1 MVGWSEK
8 ISIKIPL
15 FLRYNISR
23 DQVTSNLVTKN
34 LAEKQRRTIFMKKS
48 LIALSTAAM
57 LTTGFA
63 ASASAASHT
72 VQSGDTLSHLA
83 LRYNVSVSELK
94 NWNSLNSD
102 LIYVNQKLEVGGE
115 TSTSAPAK
123 TSTSATTYVVK
134 SGDYLGKIA
143 QNHGTSV
150 SSLKSW
156 NGLSSDL
163 IFPGQRLKVSA
174 SGSST
179 SATPTKT
186 VSTSSGSTYTVVSGD
201 TLSHIAKR
209 YGTSVSQLK
218 ANNGLSSDL
227 IRVGQKLSINGKTAS
242 APAKQVVTKVASS
255 SNDSVGVINE
265 AKRHVGTPYV
275 WGGASPSGF
284 DCSGFIYYV
293 YKQAGKNVSRTSAAG
308 LWNGATRVS
317 SPQPGDLVFFSNT
330 YKPGI
335 SHVGFYMG
343 DNKFI
348 HAGNDGVE
356 VTSLSNSYWNPKITG
371 YGRY

>member
-1 MVGWSEK
+1 
-8 ISIKIPL
+8 
-15 FLRYNISR
+15 
-23 DQVTSNLVTKN
+23 
-34 LAEKQRRTIFMKKS
+34 MKKS

-83 LRYNVSVSELK
+83 QRYNVSVSELM
-94 NWNSLNSD
+94 NWNDLNSD
-102 LIYVNQKLEVGGE
+102 LIYVNQKLEVGGKASAPAS
-115 TSTSAPAK
+115 TSTSAK
-123 TSTSATTYVVK
+123 TYVVK
-134 SGDYLGKIA
+134 SGDYLGRIA
-143 QNHGTSV
+143 NNYGVSV

-174 SGSST
+174 SGSTST
-179 SATPTKT
+179 AAPTKT

-201 TLSHIAKR
+201 TLSHIARKH
-209 YGTSVSQLK
+209 GTTVSQLK

-227 IRVGQKLSINGKTAS
+227 IRVGQKLSISGEAAS
-242 APAKQVVTKVASS
+242 ESAKQVVTKVASS

-265 AKRHVGTPYV
+265 AKRHLGTPYV

-293 YKQAGKNVSRTSAAG
+293 YKQAGKNVSRTSALG
-308 LWNGATRVS
+308 LWNETSRVS
-317 SPQPGDLVFFSNT
+317 NPQPGDLIFFSNT

-335 SHVGFYMG
+335 SHVGIYMG
-343 DNKFI
+343 NNSFI
-348 HAGNDGVE
+348 HSGNDGVE
-356 VTSLSNSYWNPKITG
+356 ITSMSNSYWNPKITG
-371 YGRY
+371 YGRK